1 MIVVNCS
8 YIVAQDINCSH
19 GVVLS
24 LFIYIYIYI
33 YIGVEKDI
41 NMIDDMMGW
50 KKRNKTKIKDVGGCL
65 LLRISV

>member
-24 LFIYIYIYI
+24 LFIYI